1 MDQVFGRLMDTLER
15 TGQANNTLVFIT
27 SDNGPN
33 METWPGE
40 RDERAQRSSWARC
53 AALPATD
60 CVFSNIVITA
70 VSLLAD
76 C

>member
-15 TGQANNTLVFIT
+15 TGQANNTFVFIT

-40 RDERAQRSSWARC
+40 RERSS
-53 AALPATD
+53 AAAGPAAQH
-60 CVFSNIVITA
+60 C
-70 VSLLAD
+70 
-76 C
+76 

>member
-15 TGQANNTLVFIT
+15 TGQANNTFVFIT

-40 RDERAQRSSWARC
+40 REREQRSSWARSS
-53 AALPATD
+53 AALLET
-60 CVFSNIVITA
+60 NIVTTA